1 MTFSDE
7 RSSEKRDWNDLFA
20 RLCCVAS
27 YLRERDDV
35 PGSDF
40 TLDQELYDA
49 TFVFLT
55 DDDSP
60 DGRALRE
67 SKWFLKRTLV
77 GLLIETGFKRRRK
90 NVASS

>member
-40 TLDQELYDA
+40 TLDQ
-49 TFVFLT
+49 
-55 DDDSP
+55 
-60 DGRALRE
+60 
-67 SKWFLKRTLV
+67 
-77 GLLIETGFKRRRK
+77 
-90 NVASS
+90 